1 MPGGYGNSANCHVV
15 ERMSLRVAGSRR
27 QALMR

>member
-1 MPGGYGNSANCHVV
+1 MLGGYGNRANRQVV
-15 ERMSLRVAGSRR
+15 DRKSLRVAGSRR